1 MSFSRI
7 RRTWCSQG
15 TEMSFEERPRVMMR
29 HRSRTR
35 FRSVLCPQPGLDD
48 GRVRAVLR
56 NFFLLNE

>member
-48 GRVRAVLR
+48 GGCVR
-56 NFFLLNE
+56 FFATFFAE